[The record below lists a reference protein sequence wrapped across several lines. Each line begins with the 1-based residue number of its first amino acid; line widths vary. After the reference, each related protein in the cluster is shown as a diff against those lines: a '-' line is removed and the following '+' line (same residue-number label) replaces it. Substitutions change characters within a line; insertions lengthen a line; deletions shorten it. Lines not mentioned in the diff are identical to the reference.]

1 MEESNSNNLPVEVKK
16 KSLLASNPS
25 YGKVFD
31 NLRRAGA
38 IIGSATTTLLGLGIT
53 AIPFPP
59 ATIAGYGLFAAGL
72 ARFTQ
77 NVTLKT
83 EPTLLFG
90 SKKQG
95 DEIGIYQDLLDFGT
109 STRMTGYEPLEK
121 MAMMGLQT
129 LVGFSRYKQ
138 NLKNSPYE
146 ENENGEKIYSQ
157 KFATLTHGINLEN
170 FKALE
175 ALGYIKIDSMTSQF
189 EPKSLDEKFA
199 ALTKKKDEPKRSYLL
214 MEKIGFGNWKGAKD
228 AAKAMF
234 FGNKE
239 DKEKNSKEM
248 QKVSFRLT
256 DKPIDFEE
264 IKKFRDHQYRKSL
277 PPEMAKAAYKI
288 GMMARL
294 MESRNLSI
302 KQDAF
307 GRDFIKYPTRLE
319 NAKINQRKAET
330 RRENA
335 GKREEN
341 AKERESSKA
350 KEKFLEERKEFDQ
363 RTTEGVKT
371 QGKIEVI
378 TKESKLEI
386 QKELLNQREDNDE
399 QEL

>member
-1 MEESNSNNLPVEVKK
+1 MEEPNSNNLPIEVKK
-16 KSLLASNPS
+16 KSLLANNPS

-31 NLRRAGA
+31 NLRRTGA
-38 IIGSATTTLLGLGIT
+38 IIGSAATMIIGLGT
-53 AIPFPP
+53 TVIPFPP
-59 ATIAGYGLFAAGL
+59 ATIAGYGIFAAGL
-72 ARFTQ
+72 TRFAQ
-77 NVTLKT
+77 NASLKT

-109 STRMTGYEPLEK
+109 STRMAGYDSLEK

-189 EPKSLDEKFA
+189 EPKSLDEKIA
-199 ALTKKKDEPKRSYLL
+199 ALTKKKGEAKRSYLL
-214 MEKIGFGNWKGAKD
+214 VEKIGFGNWKGAKD
-228 AAKAMF
+228 AVKAMF
-234 FGNKE
+234 FGDKE

-264 IKKFRDHQYRKSL
+264 IKKFREFQYRNSL

-288 GMMARL
+288 GTMARL
-294 MESRNLSI
+294 MDSRKLSI

-307 GRDFIKYPTRLE
+307 GRDYIKYPSRLE
-319 NAKINQRKAET
+319 NAKISQRKAEA

-335 GKREEN
+335 RRREEI
-341 AKERESSKA
+341 AKEKESSQA

-371 QGKIEVI
+371 QGKIEVV
-378 TKESKLEI
+378 TKESNLEI
-386 QKELLNQREDNDE
+386 QNELLNQRDDNDG